1 MKKLLT
7 LLTVLFFG
15 TVFAQSPQKMSYQ
28 AVIRNS
34 SNALVTSSPIGM
46 KISVLQGSNTGTAV
60 YAETQDATTNANGLV
75 SLEIGSGTA
84 LTGTFATIDWA
95 DGPYFIKTET
105 DPTGGSNYTISGT
118 SELMSVPYAL
128 YSLNGT
134 PGPQGPV
141 GLTGAAGEPGSTG
154 PQGPAGP
161 QGPIGEPGAAGAT
174 GPQGPIGLT
183 GATGPVG
190 PIGQTGATGPQ
201 GPIGLTGAAGAVG
214 ATGPQG
220 PIGLTGATGVTGPV
234 GPAGPIGLTGAVG
247 ATGAVGPQGPIGLTG
262 ATGPVGPI
270 GQTGATGP
278 QGPIGLTGATGV
290 AGPAGAIGATGP
302 QGPQGIQGVAGT
314 NGLSTLS
321 KTTTEPAGA
330 NCQTGGFKVEYG
342 LDANNNGILNSN
354 EVNTSLTKYVCNGEI
369 GATGPQGP
377 QGTTGPVG
385 PQGPIG
391 QTGPAGAAG
400 ATGPQGPQGI
410 QGVAGTN
417 GLSTLSKTT
426 AEPAGTN
433 CPTGGFKVEYG
444 LDANNNGI
452 LNSNE
457 VNTSLTKYVC
467 NGEIGATGPQ
477 GPQGNTGDTGAMGP
491 QGPIGLTGA
500 AGPQGPDGPQGP
512 QGIQGI
518 QGEPGLL
525 TDGNAGEMAYHDGTT
540 WVNLA
545 AGTTGQL
552 LQSNGTAAPAWTTPL
567 ICYADRDGDGKGDPY
582 SRTVVFGGSAPT
594 SYVTNN
600 TDTNDGFASSLPGGE
615 TEFAYTGADQTW
627 TVPQGVTS
635 INVQLWGAQ
644 GGGDNYVN
652 NATGGY
658 GGYVNGVLT
667 VTPGQVLTIVVGQ
680 GGIKYHTQMTNGS
693 DATYG
698 GGGGAVT
705 SDLYSNCGGSGGG
718 RSAISSGGS
727 DLVTA
732 GGGGGGKVT
741 YPSPT
746 PYNGGNGGAE
756 GSGSGGFAGTCS
768 APGNGGTSYTTNA
781 AFSKNSSQ
789 VGINGNAVGNVSGKN
804 GKVVINWF

>member
-141 GLTGAAGEPGSTG
+141 GLTGAPGEPGATG

-201 GPIGLTGAAGAVG
+201 GPIGLTGAAGPVG

-220 PIGLTGATGVTGPV
+220 SIGLTGATGATGPV
-234 GPAGPIGLTGAVG
+234 GPAGPIGATGAV
-247 ATGAVGPQGPIGLTG
+247 GAVGPQGPIGLTG

-302 QGPQGIQGVAGT
+302 QGP
-314 NGLSTLS
+314 
-321 KTTTEPAGA
+321 
-330 NCQTGGFKVEYG
+330 
-342 LDANNNGILNSN
+342 
-354 EVNTSLTKYVCNGEI
+354 
-369 GATGPQGP
+369 
-377 QGTTGPVG
+377 
-385 PQGPIG
+385 IG
-391 QTGPAGAAG
+391 QTGPAGAVG

-477 GPQGNTGDTGAMGP
+477 GPQGTTGDTGAMGP

-512 QGIQGI
+512 QGIQG
-518 QGEPGLL
+518 EPGLL
-525 TDGNAGEMAYHDGTT
+525 TDGNAGEMAYHNGTT

-594 SYVTNN
+594 GYVTNN

-705 SDLYSNCGGSGGG
+705 SDLYSDCGGSGGG